1 MFRVVDV
8 PQALRL
14 MRHPEAPGRYVI
26 GVKDA
31 FLPENTGVYAVR
43 FGQGKAEVERADAP
57 ADLVVD
63 VTTLAQLTLGFAPLD
78 TLRMRPDVE
87 VRGNEETL
95 RAVFVKKD
103 CYFADYF

>member
-1 MFRVVDV
+1 MEQQQSQEKARRE
-8 PQALRL
+8 PERRERTEETRQA
-14 MRHPEAPGRYVI
+14 P
-26 GVKDA
+26 
-31 FLPENTGVYAVR
+31 
-43 FGQGKAEVERADAP
+43 ERAR
-57 ADLVVD
+57 
-63 VTTLAQLTLGFAPLD
+63 LAGAGY